1 VETAALLTGLSL
13 VAVGSAL
20 SLFTGRNALLGGL
33 RMLLIGGG
41 AGLVTYL
48 IGHLLGV
55 GLS

>member
-1 VETAALLTGLSL
+1 METAALLTGLSL